1 MQLFLH
7 NIAKSYGSQPLFEPV
22 SIVLNLGDSCAI
34 TGPNGSGKTTLLKL
48 LMGYAKPDSG
58 EVFWLMSDQ
67 TKQTV
72 DFNQVAFA
80 SIQLNLW
87 DDLTVNEAVNLHFN
101 FRKPLVL
108 NVVSEFEL
116 LFGKKNMR
124 NKVKQLSAGWLNRLK
139 VYLALFTD
147 TQLLL
152 LDEPFSNM
160 DSQSIEVMKKYIL
173 QYANNRILCVAS
185 NRQDEIE
192 LCKVLITLKK

>member
-1 MQLFLH
+1 MQLVLL
-7 NIAKSYGSQPLFEPV
+7 NIAKSYGNQPLFEPV

-58 EVFWLMSDQ
+58 EVFWLKPDQ
-67 TKQTV
+67 TKDGV

-101 FRKPLVL
+101 FRKPLIL

-160 DSQSIEVMKKYIL
+160 DSQSIDVMKRYIH
-173 QYANNRILCVAS
+173 QYTANRILCVAS

-192 LCKVLITLKK
+192 LCKELITLKK